1 MTRYRLV
8 KKRIKGYEPYYE
20 IQKRIFGFIWVLC
33 AWSTS
38 VEKITCEYNR
48 LLTAD
53 ERPDE
58 FEVLRQDTK

>member
-33 AWSTS
+33 GWSTS
-38 VEKITCEYNR
+38 WDAIHDEYERILKANEKPGEF
-48 LLTAD
+48 LVLTED
-53 ERPDE
+53 
-58 FEVLRQDTK
+58 VV